1 MHMFYILPCALSIV
15 ILSVVTVSLMWWG
28 ELDMDVRGALGLVI
42 RRRKGSGYYWVTA
55 KKSTSA
61 MRCNTIID

>member
-1 MHMFYILPCALSIV
+1 MHMFYILPCALPIV

-42 RRRKGSGYYWVTA
+42 RRREGSGYYWVTA
-55 KKSTSA
+55 KKKYKCYV
-61 MRCNTIID
+61 M